1 MIICDSYPVQNYGQG
16 IKCPRRGMGYE
27 GVDCMID
34 WSCVCSYLDELDRNK
49 GRNVHD
55 ESDAGTRNT
64 FAGCPFPHREEY
76 LEDCRLGGA
85 SLKCTVYCI
94 MQHACNG

>member
-1 MIICDSYPVQNYGQG
+1 MRKFTTIDSLRPSALGRN
-16 IKCPRRGMGYE
+16 K
-27 GVDCMID
+27 GVMID